1 MKGVSCAGG
10 KKSSDMGYRS
20 GYLCMPI
27 PWVWKQEVLDHTAS
41 FFEVYF
47 DRQHNK
53 VVERV
58 GTEARLP
65 GSPAS

>member
-1 MKGVSCAGG
+1 
-10 KKSSDMGYRS
+10 
-20 GYLCMPI
+20 MPI
-27 PWVWKQEVLDHTAS
+27 PWVWKQEVLDHTAA

-53 VVERV
+53 VVKSM